1 MKIYESD
8 QEIIGDD
15 IDLISIA
22 SYDNYHHEQVIN
34 AIKNKHVMVEK
45 PMFK

>member
-1 MKIYESD
+1 MKVIR
-8 QEIIGDD
+8 EIIGDDD

-34 AIKNKHVMVEK
+34 AIKKISM
-45 PMFK
+45 